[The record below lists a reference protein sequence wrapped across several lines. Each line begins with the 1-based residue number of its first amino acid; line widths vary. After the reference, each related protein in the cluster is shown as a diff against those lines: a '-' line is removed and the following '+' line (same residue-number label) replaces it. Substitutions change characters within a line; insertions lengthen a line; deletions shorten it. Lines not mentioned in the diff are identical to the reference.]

1 MQINVCEFREFN
13 LADIVTFLFLATS
26 FLVKLNTEGT
36 GEQPCTT
43 LLGKASKSPELLMR
57 ACW

>member
-26 FLVKLNTEGT
+26 FLVKLFEY
-36 GEQPCTT
+36 
-43 LLGKASKSPELLMR
+43 
-57 ACW
+57 